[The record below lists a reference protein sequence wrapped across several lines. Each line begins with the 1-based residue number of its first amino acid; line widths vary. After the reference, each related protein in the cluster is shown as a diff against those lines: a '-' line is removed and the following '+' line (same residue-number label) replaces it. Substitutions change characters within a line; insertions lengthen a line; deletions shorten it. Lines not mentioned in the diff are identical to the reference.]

1 MTDQK
6 YIDQLRSSVSD
17 AEDLKRRIRGMLL
30 ELDTIYSEKS
40 INDIAVTLKNIL
52 NMSENELDSMSNIW
66 SRDLP
71 QEPLPELTEEERKD
85 MPF

>member
-40 INDIAVTLKNIL
+40 VNDIAVTLKNIL